1 MVAVENQRYIFLVD
15 EENLL
20 SLNCHG
26 LITSQKSFN
35 INIWWWSVISYDS
48 YVTKLTFIIMFSKSD
63 CCRMNFEKPRYG
75 LEIHFCNK
83 CFIHFPPMR
92 IGSCWMKNP
101 LMKFFC
107 HTIPHMGKSWKS
119 QMTNGHLRKCFCHT
133 IPQVGG
139 GGSTLSSHPI
149 PTLLVVP
156 FLGRNY
162 EWWRW

>member
-35 INIWWWSVISYDS
+35 INIWHKWWSVICHKTHFHYN
-48 YVTKLTFIIMFSKSD
+48 VFEIRLLQNEFRKTTLWPWELRIIFATNVLSIFHPCASD
-63 CCRMNFEKPRYG
+63 RVEWKIPWW
-75 LEIHFCNK
+75 I
-83 CFIHFPPMR
+83 
-92 IGSCWMKNP
+92 
-101 LMKFFC
+101 FC
-107 HTIPHMGKSWKS
+107 HTIPHMGKSGKS
-119 QMTNGHLRKCFCHT
+119 QMTNGHLKKCFCHT

-156 FLGRNY
+156 FLGKNY